1 MIKTA
6 IPTLL
11 KNLDETKD
19 LYTRH
24 GSLVA
29 VGGLVIGLT
38 ESLKDKD
45 RQSLQDC
52 FGKKVIHELGVSD
65 KIDEC
70 CHPKFSLNVKM
81 CRNSENWSNW
91 AIGSYPYFKLALSP

>member
-1 MIKTA
+1 MINIT

-29 VGGLVIGLT
+29 VGGTVIGLA
-38 ESLKDKD
+38 ESMREKG
-45 RQSLQDC
+45 QSLQDC
-52 FGKKVIHELGVSD
+52 FGKSFIFVYHFVSSQIPIHADASQ
-65 KIDEC
+65 
-70 CHPKFSLNVKM
+70 
-81 CRNSENWSNW
+81 
-91 AIGSYPYFKLALSP
+91 IGIQ

>member
-1 MIKTA
+1 MINIT

-29 VGGLVIGLT
+29 VGGTVIGLA
-38 ESLKDKD
+38 ESLREKG
-45 RQSLQDC
+45 QSLQDC
-52 FGKKVIHELGVSD
+52 FGKSFICLSLLSSIPIRYSMRLSKTSSFCSNILV
-65 KIDEC
+65 DEV
-70 CHPKFSLNVKM
+70 FGNYV
-81 CRNSENWSNW
+81 E
-91 AIGSYPYFKLALSP
+91 

>member
-52 FGKKVIHELGVSD
+52 FGKKVLH
-65 KIDEC
+65 
-70 CHPKFSLNVKM
+70 
-81 CRNSENWSNW
+81 
-91 AIGSYPYFKLALSP
+91 